1 MDMHC
6 QICRIVPVPCSYLWH
21 ETVNADI
28 INTMKQINRSL
39 ASLYIA
45 VACLFTFPSHIQA
58 QAEVPGLAESE
69 AADQMD
75 SEEVFAP
82 YPSRIRVGVRS
93 NDTIVSWEDSPDV
106 ASGYAVYRHTELPDP
121 SNFSSAVKIGEVS
134 DGEGMLAHIPPDD
147 QGYFYFVLAKTPDG
161 QVYEVFIPL
170 RNVTLAPVATAIRST
185 IDLKPIPDY
194 GTISGILAR
203 NDGDSIT
210 VSFDAEGVPGRF
222 VLYRGTAP
230 IRDSVTL
237 LDATVAAV
245 IAPGSPPFRDYPVPG
260 IEYYYAVIQEQALF
274 GGSIQ
279 INPGRNATQVPVV
292 VPAGS
297 YRIGLPV
304 LSPASRSIP
313 LPYLVLTR
321 SLQDAKPVSME
332 EPVPVARKLSAET
345 EKIIA
350 NLQASVGVPVKTSRP
365 AITIFPEDLQAPG
378 GGEEYTLRLV
388 VSDFLVKGLYAQ
400 ASERFTLFLSLPRS
414 TTNAAKARFY
424 RGQALAMSGSFRE
437 AFFDMLQTQ
446 DHFYME
452 SAAWVDY
459 ILYEIRQ
466 R

>member
-1 MDMHC
+1 
-6 QICRIVPVPCSYLWH
+6 
-21 ETVNADI
+21 
-28 INTMKQINRSL
+28 MKQINRSL
-39 ASLYIA
+39 MTMFVAL
-45 VACLFTFPSHIQA
+45 ACLALVPSLSHA
-58 QAEVPGLAESE
+58 QVDTPGQVEPESE
-69 AADQMD
+69 EQVDTD
-75 SEEVFAP
+75 EVFAP

-93 NDTIVSWEDSPDV
+93 NDTLISWEDSPDV

-121 SNFSSAVKIGEVS
+121 SNFSSAILIGEVP
-134 DGEGMLAHIPPDD
+134 DGVGNLAYIPPDD
-147 QGYFYFVLAKTPDG
+147 QGYYYFILAKAPEG
-161 QVYEVFIPL
+161 GVYEVFIPL
-170 RNVTLAPVATAIRST
+170 RNVTLAPVATAIRTT
-185 IDLKPIPDY
+185 IDLKPVPDY

-222 VLYRGTAP
+222 VLYRGTSP
-230 IRDSVTL
+230 IQDSVTL

-260 IEYYYAVIQEQALF
+260 IDYYYAVIQEQALF

-279 INPGRNATQVPVV
+279 INPGKNATKNPAT

-321 SLQDAKPVSME
+321 GLQDARPVSME
-332 EPVPVARKLSAET
+332 EPAPVARKLSAET
-345 EKIIA
+345 EKAIA
-350 NLQASVGVPVKTSRP
+350 NLQDAVGVPVRISKP

-388 VSDFLVKGLYAQ
+388 VSDFLVKGLYTQ
-400 ASERFTLFLSLPRS
+400 AAERFTLFLSLPRS
-414 TTNAAKARFY
+414 DTNAAKARFY
-424 RGQALAMSGSFRE
+424 RGQALAMAGSYRE
-437 AFFDMLQTQ
+437 AFFDMLQAQ

>member
-1 MDMHC
+1 M
-6 QICRIVPVPCSYLWH
+6 
-21 ETVNADI
+21 NADI
-28 INTMKQINRSL
+28 IDTMKQINRSL
-39 ASLYIA
+39 AALLIA
-45 VACLFTFPSHIQA
+45 MACLFTFPSFIHA
-58 QAEVPGLAESE
+58 QAEAPGQVESGSK
-69 AADQMD
+69 DQMD
-75 SEEVFAP
+75 PKEVFAP

-93 NDTIVSWEDSPDV
+93 NDILISWEDSPDV
-106 ASGYAVYRHTELPDP
+106 ASGYTVYRHTDLPD
-121 SNFSSAVKIGEVS
+121 STNFSSAVLIGEVA
-134 DGEGMLAHIPPDD
+134 DDEGMLNHIPPDD
-147 QGYFYFVLAKTPDG
+147 QGYYYFILAKTPDG
-161 QVYEVFIPL
+161 DVYEVFIPL
-170 RNVTLAPVATAIRST
+170 RNVTLAPVATAIRTS
-185 IDLKPIPDY
+185 IDLKPVPDY
-194 GTISGILAR
+194 GTISGILTR
-203 NDGDSIT
+203 NYGDSIT

-230 IRDSVTL
+230 IQDSVTL

-279 INPGRNATQVPVV
+279 INPGRNATKDPVT

-297 YRIGLPV
+297 YRVGLPV

-321 SLQDAKPVSME
+321 GLQDARPVSIE
-332 EPVPVARKLSAET
+332 EPAPVARKLSAET
-345 EKIIA
+345 EKAIA
-350 NLQASVGVPVKTSRP
+350 NLQDAVGVPVKTNRP
-365 AITIFPEDLQAPG
+365 AMTIFPEDLQAPG
-378 GGEEYTLRLV
+378 GGEEYTLRLI

-400 ASERFTLFLSLPRS
+400 AAERFSLFLSLPRS

-424 RGQALAMSGSFRE
+424 RGQALAMSGSFRD
-437 AFFDMLQTQ
+437 AFFDMLQAQ

>member
-1 MDMHC
+1 
-6 QICRIVPVPCSYLWH
+6 
-21 ETVNADI
+21 
-28 INTMKQINRSL
+28 
-39 ASLYIA
+39 
-45 VACLFTFPSHIQA
+45 
-58 QAEVPGLAESE
+58 
-69 AADQMD
+69 
-75 SEEVFAP
+75 
-82 YPSRIRVGVRS
+82 
-93 NDTIVSWEDSPDV
+93 
-106 ASGYAVYRHTELPDP
+106 
-121 SNFSSAVKIGEVS
+121 
-134 DGEGMLAHIPPDD
+134 
-147 QGYFYFVLAKTPDG
+147 
-161 QVYEVFIPL
+161 
-170 RNVTLAPVATAIRST
+170 VATAIRTT
-185 IDLKPIPDY
+185 IDLKPVPDY
-194 GTISGILAR
+194 GIISGILAR

-222 VLYRGTAP
+222 VLYRGTSP
-230 IRDSVTL
+230 IQDSVTL

-260 IEYYYAVIQEQALF
+260 IDYYYAVIQEQALF

-279 INPGRNATQVPVV
+279 INPGKNATKNPAT

-321 SLQDAKPVSME
+321 GLQDARPVSME
-332 EPVPVARKLSAET
+332 EPAPVARKLSAET
-345 EKIIA
+345 EKAIA
-350 NLQASVGVPVKTSRP
+350 NLQDAVGVPVRISKP

-388 VSDFLVKGLYAQ
+388 VSDFLVKGLYTQ
-400 ASERFTLFLSLPRS
+400 AAERFTLFLSLPRS
-414 TTNAAKARFY
+414 DTNAAKARFY
-424 RGQALAMSGSFRE
+424 RGQALAMAGSYRE
-437 AFFDMLQTQ
+437 AFFDMLQAQ

>member
-1 MDMHC
+1 M
-6 QICRIVPVPCSYLWH
+6 
-21 ETVNADI
+21 NADI
-28 INTMKQINRSL
+28 IGTMKQINRSL
-39 ASLYIA
+39 AAMLIA
-45 VACLFTFPSHIQA
+45 MSCLSTFPGLIHA
-58 QAEVPGLAESE
+58 QAEVSGQAKAGSE
-69 AADQMD
+69 DLTDAGD
-75 SEEVFAP
+75 VFAP

-93 NDTIVSWEDSPDV
+93 NDTLISWVDSPDV
-106 ASGYAVYRHTELPDP
+106 TSGYAVYRHAELPDA
-121 SNFSSAVKIGEVS
+121 SNFPSAVLIGEVP
-134 DGEGMLAHIPPDD
+134 DGKGLLAFVPPDD
-147 QGYFYFVLAKTPDG
+147 RGYYYFVLAKTPEG
-161 QVYEVFIPL
+161 GVFEVFIPL
-170 RNVTLAPVATAIRST
+170 RNVTLAPVATAIRT
-185 IDLKPIPDY
+185 AIDLKPVPDY
-194 GTISGILAR
+194 GTISGIIAR
-203 NDGDSIT
+203 NDGDSIM
-210 VSFDAEGVPGRF
+210 VSFDAEGVSGRF
-222 VLYRGTAP
+222 VLYRGTTP
-230 IRDSVTL
+230 IQDSVTL

-279 INPGRNATQVPVV
+279 INPGRNATKASVT

-321 SLQDAKPVSME
+321 GLQDAKPVSME
-332 EPVPVARKLSAET
+332 EQAPVARTLLAET
-345 EKIIA
+345 EKAIA
-350 NLQASVGVPVKTSRP
+350 NLQEAVGVPVMISRP

-378 GGEEYTLRLV
+378 GGEEYTLRLIV
-388 VSDFLVKGLYAQ
+388 GDFLIKGLYAQ
-400 ASERFTLFLSLPRS
+400 AAERFTLFLSLPRS

-437 AFFDMLQTQ
+437 AFFDMLQAQ

-452 SAAWVDY
+452 SAVWVDY